1 MSQTLSSTVEHSM
14 QCARAQKSTKGA
26 PTTAGPRCPL
36 QSFPDFQTHNST
48 LKDSSQIPL
57 LLLQTAKD
65 NYHTSSGDQNVINP
79 HFFTAQLKGQFLTIN
94 GAWGADSDLLIKVEN
109 QPLATVHLEF

>member
-1 MSQTLSSTVEHSM
+1 M
-14 QCARAQKSTKGA
+14 CKSPEVYPKEPQQRQA
-26 PTTAGPRCPL
+26 PRCPL